1 MMLYYII
8 LYAMDF
14 GVHEF
19 LFLEKWGKKGYHSC
33 WIYELI

>member
-8 LYAMDF
+8 LYVVYF

-19 LFLEKWGKKGYHSC
+19 LFLEKGGKRDMICVGYTN
-33 WIYELI
+33 